1 MPSQRST
8 SIKAAKPT
16 TASAKKTVRM
26 AALALPVTTMETGLS
41 PRTVN
46 QSNELIEAA
55 YSLTLNEKR
64 LLLMAATQIDP
75 RKPPTRNIGIQVTA
89 TDFADMY
96 GITSRGHAY
105 EALEDAAV
113 RLYERSIRSIA
124 RTKRGIPVEE
134 RRWLTGRAVYED
146 GMVLLEFNEGVLQ
159 YMTMFSEQFTSYK
172 LQQVSQLSSFYAIRF
187 YEIAAQCKRV
197 GERYLPLETLRDML
211 DLGDKYAS
219 VKDLR
224 RWVIDPAM
232 QEITSTSDLSV
243 QAEPVREG
251 RKVIGFKLIVGQPQQ
266 RSLL

>member
-1 MPSQRST
+1 MST
-8 SIKAAKPT
+8 
-16 TASAKKTVRM
+16 
-26 AALALPVTTMETGLS
+26 LAPLMSTRETGLA

-64 LLLMAATQIDP
+64 LLLLAATQIDP
-75 RKPPTRNIGIQVTA
+75 KKPPTRNVAIKVTA
-89 TDFADMY
+89 ADFADTF

-146 GMVLLEFNEGVLQ
+146 GMVLLEFNEGVLH

-187 YEIAAQCKRV
+187 YEIAAQYKRV
-197 GERYLPLETLRDML
+197 GERYLPLDTLRDTL
-211 DLGDKYAS
+211 DLGDKYS
-219 VKDLR
+219 NVKDLR

-232 QEITSTSDLSV
+232 QEITNTSDLSV

-251 RKVIGFKLIVGQPQQ
+251 RKIVGFKLIVGQPQQ